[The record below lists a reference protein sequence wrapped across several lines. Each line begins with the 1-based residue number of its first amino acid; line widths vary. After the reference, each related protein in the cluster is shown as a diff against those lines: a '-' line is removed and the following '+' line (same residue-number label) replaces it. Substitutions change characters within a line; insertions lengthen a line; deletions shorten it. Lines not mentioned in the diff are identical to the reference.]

1 VEVTGEEPMPRGRSV
16 GALSPIRSA
25 RSLRNGCADANDC
38 GRVAGYGFP
47 MSGVDAEDDWRRM
60 ARPFSA
66 SFMI

>member
-1 VEVTGEEPMPRGRSV
+1 MEVTGEELMPRGRSV

-25 RSLRNGCADANDC
+25 RSPRNGCACANDC
-38 GRVAGYGFP
+38 GRPVGYEFP
-47 MSGVDAEDDWRRM
+47 MSGFDAEDDWRKM